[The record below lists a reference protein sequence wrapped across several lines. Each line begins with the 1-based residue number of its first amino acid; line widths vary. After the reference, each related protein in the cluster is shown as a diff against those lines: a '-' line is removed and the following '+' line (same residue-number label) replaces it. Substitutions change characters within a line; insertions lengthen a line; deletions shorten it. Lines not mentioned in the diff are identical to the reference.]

1 MDHSVL
7 IRTPVF
13 RRSAAAALLCL
24 AAGPASAI
32 DIADAYRD
40 ALKNDPVLGA
50 AQASFEARKELIP
63 QARANLLPRMSMTG
77 STGWNERSFP
87 VPPRLDFNPDSPT
100 FGTIAPVADQN
111 FNERQWA
118 ARIDQPVFNLSSW
131 HTWRSARSSVAGA
144 EANLA
149 EAEQGLIVRVVQAYL
164 DVLRAQDRL
173 DATLAQEAAVNRQL
187 EQVQQ
192 RFDVG
197 LVAITDVLEAQAGYD
212 NAVVERIQADGDR
225 YIFFE
230 TLQTLIGERF
240 ESLDRLSENLPI
252 VNPEPR
258 NEQQWV
264 QTALDTNHNIAAAR
278 AQLEAANRTI
288 AARRAGHLPT
298 LEGSVTRSHYVTGGA
313 SFLANKIDTTTWAL
327 SMNLP
332 IYQGGFTNSR
342 TREARALAEQAREEL
357 LNQQLTVSRDTRNL
371 FQAVATDVVRVGART
386 KAIASSLSALEA
398 TETGYEVGTR
408 NIVDVLLAQQRLF
421 ASQFDYADSRYNY
434 VTDLMRLKQTAG
446 VLAEEDLMELNG
458 FADRSD
464 PVTREASLRN
474 RSGKSGPQ

>member
-1 MDHSVL
+1 ML
-7 IRTPVF
+7 WF
-13 RRSAAAALLCL
+13 AAL
-24 AAGPASAI
+24 PASAI

-40 ALKNDPVLGA
+40 ALVNDPVLGA
-50 AQASFEARKELIP
+50 ARAGYEARKELIP
-63 QARANLLPRMSMTG
+63 QARSNLLPKMNMSGAT
-77 STGWNERSFP
+77 SWNERSFP
-87 VPPRLDFNPDSPT
+87 VPPRVDFNPDSPT
-100 FGTIAPVADQN
+100 FGTIAPVADQD
-111 FNERQWA
+111 FNEHQWV
-118 ARIDQPVFNLSSW
+118 ARIDQPIFNLSSW
-131 HTWRSARSSVAGA
+131 HTWRSARSTVAGA
-144 EANLA
+144 EATLA

-164 DVLRAQDRL
+164 NVLRAQDRL
-173 DATLAQEAAVNRQL
+173 DAALAQEAAVNRQL

-212 NAVVERIQADGDR
+212 NAVVDRIQADGDR

-230 TLQTLIGERF
+230 TLQTLIGASF
-240 ESLDRLSENLPI
+240 EAIDRLSEDLPI

-258 NEQQWV
+258 NEEQWV
-264 QTALDTNHNIAAAR
+264 QTALDSNHNIAAAR
-278 AQLEAANRTI
+278 AQLEAANRTV

-298 LEGSVTRSHYVTGGA
+298 LDGSITRSHYVTGGA

-342 TREARALAEQAREEL
+342 TKEARALAEQAREDL

-386 KAIASSLSALEA
+386 KAIASSQSALEA
-398 TETGYEVGTR
+398 TQTGYEVGTR
-408 NIVDVLLAQQRLF
+408 NIVDVLLAQQRLY

-434 VTDLMRLKQTAG
+434 VIDLMRLKQTAG
-446 VLAEEDLMELNG
+446 ILEEEDLMEVNR
-458 FADRSD
+458 FADPSD
-464 PVTREASLRN
+464 TVTREASLRN
-474 RSGKSGPQ
+474 RSANTGSR